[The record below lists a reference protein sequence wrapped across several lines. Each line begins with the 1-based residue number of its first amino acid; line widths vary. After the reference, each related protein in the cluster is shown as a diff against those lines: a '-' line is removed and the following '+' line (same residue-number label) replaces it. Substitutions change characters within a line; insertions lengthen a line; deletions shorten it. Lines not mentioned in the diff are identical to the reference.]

1 MNFFF
6 QYKYI
11 IALVAGSILPFSF
24 APFNFFLISPIS
36 LSILFLLWIR
46 SKQIVAFRLGFIFGF
61 ASFSIGL
68 YWLYISIHHFGG
80 VNELFSLFLL
90 FCLISILSFYIGFI
104 GWFCKKFFRVSDH
117 IYLLFIFPLG
127 WTLVEWLR
135 GWLFSGFGWL
145 SLGYS
150 QSDSW
155 IMSLAPVGGLH
166 LMSLSV
172 LITAGGL
179 SVFLIGGNKYRLI
192 SVLSLASIWGTA
204 FFLEGY
210 QWTKPSG
217 STYSVSIVQGSIS
230 QDLKWRSDYLAPT
243 LDLYR
248 DLIFQSGDSSLIILP
263 EVALPIPYE
272 QAKEYLDEL
281 KSWSKE
287 NDSLIMLGILKRN
300 YSDNNYFNA
309 LVSLDDQESFYAKK
323 HIVPFG
329 EYMPLPDFAK
339 LWVRKLNLPYSE
351 LSKGPSKQE
360 PIFFKNEKAA
370 ISICYED
377 VFGAEQLHY
386 FPESTFLINLTNDA
400 WFGDSIAPH
409 QHLQISKVRAAEV
422 GRFILRSAN
431 TGISAIINQEG
442 EVINFSP
449 QFEPYILK
457 GEFSG
462 FEGMTFFSYV
472 GNKLVIT
479 LSFLFL
485 IFFYFAT
492 KFNIRLGT

>member
-46 SKQIVAFRLGFIFGF
+46 SEQIVAFRLGFIFGF

-217 STYSVSIVQGSIS
+217 STYSVSIV
-230 QDLKWRSDYLAPT
+230 
-243 LDLYR
+243 
-248 DLIFQSGDSSLIILP
+248 
-263 EVALPIPYE
+263 
-272 QAKEYLDEL
+272 
-281 KSWSKE
+281 
-287 NDSLIMLGILKRN
+287 
-300 YSDNNYFNA
+300 
-309 LVSLDDQESFYAKK
+309 
-323 HIVPFG
+323 
-329 EYMPLPDFAK
+329 
-339 LWVRKLNLPYSE
+339 
-351 LSKGPSKQE
+351 
-360 PIFFKNEKAA
+360 
-370 ISICYED
+370 
-377 VFGAEQLHY
+377 
-386 FPESTFLINLTNDA
+386 
-400 WFGDSIAPH
+400 
-409 QHLQISKVRAAEV
+409 
-422 GRFILRSAN
+422 
-431 TGISAIINQEG
+431 
-442 EVINFSP
+442 
-449 QFEPYILK
+449 
-457 GEFSG
+457 
-462 FEGMTFFSYV
+462 
-472 GNKLVIT
+472 
-479 LSFLFL
+479 
-485 IFFYFAT
+485 
-492 KFNIRLGT
+492 